1 MIECWYTENPFTDAI
16 EKSHESEWRHWILHI
31 ALGILCI
38 FSVFATLV
46 FFYAI
51 KLKSSSHLT
60 PMLIYNKIELVL
72 HIVTFSCFA
81 IVSVQLLVE
90 DALGKSHDELDISEP
105 VYIEASRENPYIP
118 NSDPAYSEI
127 YKIHRFYKNASTPY
141 HGPVEKRNEFSI
153 SNDRELTEGLS
164 ILKDKKMDLKAIKD
178 IIAREINYSR
188 VSVVISEKTCLT
200 MVNFVYG
207 LLLLILVF
215 FNNQVAQVYKI
226 YKKDTASRLSDH
238 NIISAVQITGIQ
250 TATLPVDIGRKNG
263 TGNVRK
269 SSVIP
274 AVRIPDS
281 TVRSKSEISGKK
293 N

>member
-1 MIECWYTENPFTDAI
+1 MLVLRMWLIECWYTENPFTDAI

-105 VYIEASRENPYIP
+105 VYRVYFHILRTLLAYFIIEEAG
-118 NSDPAYSEI
+118 EI
-127 YKIHRFYKNASTPY
+127 
-141 HGPVEKRNEFSI
+141 
-153 SNDRELTEGLS
+153 
-164 ILKDKKMDLKAIKD
+164 
-178 IIAREINYSR
+178 
-188 VSVVISEKTCLT
+188 
-200 MVNFVYG
+200 
-207 LLLLILVF
+207 
-215 FNNQVAQVYKI
+215 
-226 YKKDTASRLSDH
+226 
-238 NIISAVQITGIQ
+238 
-250 TATLPVDIGRKNG
+250 
-263 TGNVRK
+263 
-269 SSVIP
+269 
-274 AVRIPDS
+274 
-281 TVRSKSEISGKK
+281 
-293 N
+293 